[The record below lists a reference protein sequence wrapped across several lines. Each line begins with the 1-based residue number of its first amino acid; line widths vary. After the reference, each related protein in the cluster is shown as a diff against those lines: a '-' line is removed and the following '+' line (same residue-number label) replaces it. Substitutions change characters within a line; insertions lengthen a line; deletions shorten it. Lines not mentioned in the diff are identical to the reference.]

1 MLATS
6 SELSVYSSICP
17 SLFYHLRHVNN
28 SLAGRTC
35 SKYCEWMP
43 VQCTGVGTSTTY
55 RCIDLYW
62 LPCKVIGIQVH
73 CVMFLFV
80 HIITGRYTCTSSTVS
95 DDDQLL
101 FSVAHFYELWAD
113 MDETTVT
120 CFNLLQVVCVVI
132 CRQCCWVFCDHRIT
146 ATGYTREMNHCCIC
160 SCSPILATYSGVIA
174 SVVYL
179 CDSSLTMQQ
188 YA

>member
-62 LPCKVIGIQVH
+62 LPCWWLSAFRCIVWCFYLYTLLLGDIHVLRRLLVTTIS
-73 CVMFLFV
+73 CYFLSRIFMSCELIWTRRLLHV
-80 HIITGRYTCTSSTVS
+80 LIFFRLCALWSVDSAVESFATTVS
-95 DDDQLL
+95 QQQAIHARWIIAV
-101 FSVAHFYELWAD
+101 SVVAHQYS
-113 MDETTVT
+113 
-120 CFNLLQVVCVVI
+120 Q
-132 CRQCCWVFCDHRIT
+132 
-146 ATGYTREMNHCCIC
+146 
-160 SCSPILATYSGVIA
+160 PIAEWLPV
-174 SVVYL
+174 
-179 CDSSLTMQQ
+179 
-188 YA
+188 